1 MQAFLDEIHLF
12 APRIGS
18 SRSILAHLALLAVF
32 GIVTPRFKGLDFF
45 DPQIL
50 GAYACLG
57 LIFAGPAT
65 AQLFPEGISTSFQ
78 QAKARIFVGVLYGEV
93 VALTLLAA
101 GIATVYGSYRGHFVP
116 TPDWESLG
124 RTALFGLGA
133 SAAAASLAAWV
144 AVRFSRRIATLCL
157 RLIFF
162 GLLILFYYRG
172 QWLPE
177 IGLAAA
183 GVALAVAGVFLA
195 LLGRAVR

>member
-1 MQAFLDEIHLF
+1 MQAFLDEIRLF

-32 GIVTPRFKGLDFF
+32 GFVTPRFKGLDFF

-101 GIATVYGSYRGHFVP
+101 GIATVYWSYRGHFVP
-116 TPDWESLG
+116 TPDWESLA
-124 RTALFGLGA
+124 RTALFGWGA

-144 AVRFSRRIATLCL
+144 AVRFSRRVATLCL

-162 GLLILFYYRG
+162 ALLILFYYRG

-183 GVALAVAGVFLA
+183 GGALAVAGVFLA